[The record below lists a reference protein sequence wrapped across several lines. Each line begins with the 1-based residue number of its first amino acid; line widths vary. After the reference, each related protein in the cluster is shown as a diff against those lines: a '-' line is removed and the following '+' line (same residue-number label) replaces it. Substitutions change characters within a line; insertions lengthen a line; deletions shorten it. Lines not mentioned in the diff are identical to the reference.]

1 LRIVHNQVG
10 QLWRPAA
17 QLLLGSLAMGLL
29 TLACFRLQLNLAPT
43 AFGYLIVIVLLSL
56 MGSFLV
62 SVILSIM
69 AVGYLNYFFA
79 PPLFNLRVDYPFD
92 TLAVIG
98 FLTASLVVTGLVQRA
113 RRLKEQFQLVV
124 DNIPAVVWSKRPD
137 GTVDFLNQ
145 YFQNY
150 TGISAAEGRG
160 WGWMKAFHPD
170 DRAAH
175 EWRAAL
181 AVGAP
186 FEKEAR
192 LRRVDGQYRWFALRA
207 APLRDARGHIVKWYG
222 MTTDID
228 DRRQA
233 EARVRQA
240 EKELRLAIDTIP
252 ALVWTARPDGSLDF
266 INQRWAEIG
275 VSLQDLRGS
284 QWTAVIHPAEVESVT
299 EHWNAAVATGQPYE
313 NVERVRRADGEY
325 RWFLSRAAPLRDELG
340 QIVKWYGTD
349 TDIEDRRRA
358 ENALR
363 ESEQRFRDYAETAS
377 DWLWESGPD
386 HRFTRVSEH
395 LDTIG
400 VATASLIDTTRW
412 DFATD
417 LESEPEKWRLHRA
430 MLASHQ
436 PFRNFVFSTTRGDGS
451 TMHVQTSG
459 KPLFDAKGNFL
470 GYRGVSTDITATV
483 RADQAEE
490 ALRKVQEELAHVVR
504 ITTLGELTASIAHEV
519 NQPLAA
525 IVTTGEACL
534 RWLTGDLPQLD
545 EMRSAMEDIVSEG
558 NRAAEVIR
566 RVRALAK
573 KTDALK
579 TPLPINEVIDEVV
592 TLLQRE
598 ALSHETLLQLELATA
613 LPLVLADR
621 IQLQQV
627 ILNLVMNGMEAMAS
641 VTDRPRELK
650 IRSRCEADQVLVA
663 VEDSGVGID
672 LESVDRLFKAFFTT
686 KPSGMGM
693 GLSICRSIIE
703 AHGGKLWASRNAGA
717 GATFAFTLPAD
728 RQQAS

>member
-1 LRIVHNQVG
+1 VHNRVG

-17 QLLLGSLAMGLL
+17 QLLLGSLALGLL
-29 TLACFRLQLNLAPT
+29 TLACFHLQLNLAAT

-56 MGSFLV
+56 MGSFVV

-79 PPLFNLRVDYPFD
+79 PPLFNLRVDYPLD
-92 TLAVIG
+92 TLVVIG
-98 FLTASLVVTGLVQRA
+98 FLTASLVVAGLVQRA
-113 RRLKEQFQLVV
+113 RRLKDQFQLVV
-124 DNIPAVVWSKRPD
+124 DSIPAVVWSKGPD
-137 GTVDFLNQ
+137 GTADFLNQ

-170 DRAAH
+170 DRATH

-181 AVGAP
+181 AAGAP

-192 LRRVDGQYRWFALRA
+192 LRRADGQYRWFAIRA
-207 APLRDARGHIVKWYG
+207 VPLRDTRGHIVKWYG
-222 MTTDID
+222 MSTDID
-228 DRRQA
+228 DRRLA

-252 ALVWTARPDGSLDF
+252 ALVWTALPDGSLDF

-275 VSLQDLRGS
+275 LSLQDLRGS
-284 QWTAVIHPAEVESVT
+284 QWTAVIHPAEVGSVT
-299 EHWNAAVATGQPYE
+299 EHWNVAVATGQPYE
-313 NVERVRRADGEY
+313 NGRTRAAGRRRVSLVPEPRRAVC
-325 RWFLSRAAPLRDELG
+325 A
-340 QIVKWYGTD
+340 T
-349 TDIEDRRRA
+349 RRA
-358 ENALR
+358 RSSSGTERIPTSRTAGGLR
-363 ESEQRFRDYAETAS
+363 MRCERASSGSATTPKLPLIGFGETGS
-377 DWLWESGPD
+377 D

-395 LDTIG
+395 RDTIG
-400 VATASLIDTTRW
+400 VEPLSLIGTTRW

-490 ALRKVQEELAHVVR
+490 ALRKVQEELAHVIR

-534 RWLTGDLPQLD
+534 RWLTGDLPQP
-545 EMRSAMEDIVSEG
+545 
-558 NRAAEVIR
+558 R
-566 RVRALAK
+566 R
-573 KTDALK
+573 DA
-579 TPLPINEVIDEVV
+579 
-592 TLLQRE
+592 QRCGRH
-598 ALSHETLLQLELATA
+598 S
-613 LPLVLADR
+613 
-621 IQLQQV
+621 
-627 ILNLVMNGMEAMAS
+627 
-641 VTDRPRELK
+641 
-650 IRSRCEADQVLVA
+650 
-663 VEDSGVGID
+663 
-672 LESVDRLFKAFFTT
+672 
-686 KPSGMGM
+686 
-693 GLSICRSIIE
+693 
-703 AHGGKLWASRNAGA
+703 
-717 GATFAFTLPAD
+717 
-728 RQQAS
+728 